1 MKRAKKKSASGEQ
14 QRDSSLIL
22 VWWRPGSKPG
32 MRMHGRRKPR
42 AIVFIYRKTIVS
54 CGFGFWYTLA
64 VTI

>member
-32 MRMHGRRKPR
+32 MHGRRKPLLL
-42 AIVFIYRKTIVS
+42 FIEKPFVS

>member
-32 MRMHGRRKPR
+32 MHGRRKPLLL
-42 AIVFIYRKTIVS
+42 FIEKPLFLVDSDSGTR
-54 CGFGFWYTLA
+54 WR
-64 VTI
+64 